1 MISPLAYVDP
11 AAKIGAN
18 VTIHP
23 FAYVEADVEI
33 GDGCEIKPYASILN
47 GTRMGSGNKV
57 YQGAVIGATPQ
68 DFRWKGEKT
77 CCYIG
82 NNNVIREHVIIN
94 LGINTTGGTHIAD
107 ENFIMANVHL
117 GHDCTIGSHC
127 VLGNGVTFGGS
138 VKVGDCVILSSNS
151 IMHEGSHIGDWVL
164 VKGGCRISGNVPPYV
179 IVAHNPV
186 SYFGVN
192 AYVMRKGGFDADT
205 IDDIAKAYRHVYQSG
220 TSVFNALKRIEDDV
234 KAGEYR
240 DKIIDFVR
248 AHNLQIVAV
257 PIDLE

>member
-1 MISPLAYVDP
+1 
-11 AAKIGAN
+11 
-18 VTIHP
+18 
-23 FAYVEADVEI
+23 
-33 GDGCEIKPYASILN
+33 LN

-77 CCYIG
+77 YCFIG

-94 LGINTTGGTHIAD
+94 LGINPAGGTHIAD

-138 VKVGDCVILSSNS
+138 VKVGDCAILSSNS

-192 AYVMRKGGFDADT
+192 AYVMRKGGFDPET

>member
-1 MISPLAYVDP
+1 MLSPQQVLYLRLLGLNALEIEDEVHRTLEENPALEAVD
-11 AAKIGAN
+11 
-18 VTIHP
+18 
-23 FAYVEADVEI
+23 
-33 GDGCEIKPYASILN
+33 
-47 GTRMGSGNKV
+47 GSTPHELDELESKLPPQES
-57 YQGAVIGATPQ
+57 YDDGATFNESAEDLQ
-68 DFRWKGEKT
+68 LSDFMRAEDIPFSGPDS
-77 CCYIG
+77 G
-82 NNNVIREHVIIN
+82 
-94 LGINTTGGTHIAD
+94 LD
-107 ENFIMANVHL
+107 DFITPSRN
-117 GHDCTIGSHC
+117 DTIGSHC